1 MKKHFIYCRLWKEK
15 VRISYKK
22 IVSLQKKELANMN
35 SKCWKM
41 NWKLKKENRWE
52 LKNMQIKKFRNM
64 KETSI
69 KKIERRNQLNEK
81 MKNLES
87 EILKMKKR
95 WEIYWDNFK
104 FKRRRR
110 KQWMSLWKGK
120 LKKYNLKMSNLSK
133 RSEMMKIKFMKKWML
148 LINCDLIMKKLI
160 EWFEI

>member
-120 LKKYNLKMSNLSK
+120 LKKYNSKMSNLSK
-133 RSEMMKIKFMKKWML
+133 RSEKMKTKFIKKWM
-148 LINCDLIMKKLI
+148 
-160 EWFEI
+160 